1 MGIAMKVAEIKAL
14 LWDIAKRY
22 PRVQGLLK
30 KQVQDETQGQIWA
43 LDLYHM
49 ELDSGYL
56 QDVCEEY
63 ATLKKDLPHPID
75 NLVKEI
81 ADEVKRRQYQDQRR
95 LDLHMQASRPKAGEL
110 MSKVKDDRI
119 GKIAI
124 ELGVLCKGKH
134 ITKKENDLYMNQL
147 IEFDKG
153 ERVLPEFLV
162 ESEDR
167 KLMISL

>member
-1 MGIAMKVAEIKAL
+1 MKVAEIKSL

-56 QDVCEEY
+56 QDVCDEY
-63 ATLKKDLPHPID
+63 ASMKRDLPHPVD

-95 LDLHMQASRPKAGEL
+95 LDLHMQANRPKAGEL
-110 MSKVKDDRI
+110 MSKVKDDRV
-119 GKIAI
+119 GRIAI
-124 ELGVLCKGKH
+124 ELGVLCRMKQISKDKNDQYMDELIEYDKGK
-134 ITKKENDLYMNQL
+134 
-147 IEFDKG
+147 
-153 ERVLPEFLV
+153 RVLPEFLI
-162 ESEDR
+162 ESADR